1 MRALGRHGPLLP
13 GVPHGQGLLEPGAVA
28 ETACQGKARR
38 HDNIFTVRLSY
49 EVLGTT
55 LQTAVGVVVCTL

>member
-38 HDNIFTVRLSY
+38 HDNGFAVRLLL
-49 EVLGTT
+49 EVLGIT
-55 LQTAVGVVVCTL
+55 L